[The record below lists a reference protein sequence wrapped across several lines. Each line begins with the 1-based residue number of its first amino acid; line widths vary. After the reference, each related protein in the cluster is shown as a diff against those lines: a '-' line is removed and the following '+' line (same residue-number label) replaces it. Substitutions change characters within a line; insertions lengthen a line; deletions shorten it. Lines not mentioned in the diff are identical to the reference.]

1 MEPYEKHGTTGETGK
16 ELKCVENSKKV
27 MGFAGHLYDEQL
39 YVIKLDL

>member
-1 MEPYEKHGTTGETGK
+1 MKNTEKLEK
-16 ELKCVENSKKV
+16 LENMKLMENSKNV